1 MHVLV
6 GCQYSQLIDIVTD
19 DAWTMIFMVQ
29 NESLVNGFTFTP
41 DRLVS
46 FFFFLCVLCNLFR
59 SSSISIQAGQISCWQ
74 FPKKKTC
81 MLFNMVYIQYV
92 FMFVHN
98 C

>member
-59 SSSISIQAGQISCWQ
+59 SSSISIQAGQISSRK
-74 FPKKKTC
+74 FKKNTC
-81 MLFNMVYIQYV
+81 ILFNTVYIQYI
-92 FMFVHN
+92 
-98 C
+98 CICACP